1 MNPGQYPPQGYPPQG
16 YPPQQYPPQGYPPQQ
31 YPPQG
36 YPPQQYPPQG
46 YPPQNQQYQPPKVNM
61 NQQQIAF
68 IQNMFNNPQAGLQW
82 VNDTFNRLKDASG
95 TIPRATFGQ
104 KIVEIAKSL
113 GAPEPDPISLE
124 GAIQSADPNGDGK
137 ITFDEFKRFCVQSGD
152 GLLLLLGL

>member
-82 VNDTFNRLKDASG
+82 VTDTFNRLKDASG